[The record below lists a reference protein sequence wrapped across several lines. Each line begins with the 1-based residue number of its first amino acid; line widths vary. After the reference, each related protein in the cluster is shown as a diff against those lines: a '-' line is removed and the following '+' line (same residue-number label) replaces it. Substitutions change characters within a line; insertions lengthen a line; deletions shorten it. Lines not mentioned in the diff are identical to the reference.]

1 MSIDGINPTFYFTPT
16 QIKGS
21 WIINVRGMLIGLN
34 YVDQIFTIIV
44 NGNLGPPT
52 FISDLP

>member
-1 MSIDGINPTFYFTPT
+1 MSIDGINPTFYFSPT
-16 QIKGS
+16 QTKGS

-52 FISDLP
+52 FITDLP